1 MIVDG
6 TATMATNTEMQKL
19 LTKLRGLIPGIP
31 PNQKMTKLE
40 IMQHVIDY
48 IADLEHVLEQ
58 DSNASLLQSLIAN
71 TDSGQDYFH
80 QAEMVN

>member
-1 MIVDG
+1 MIIDG
-6 TATMATNTEMQKL
+6 SSTMTTNTEMQML
-19 LTKLRGLIPGIP
+19 LAKLRSLIPGIP
-31 PNQKMTKLE
+31 TNQKMTKLE

-58 DSNASLLQSLIAN
+58 DTKATLLQSFMQA
-71 TDSGQDYFH
+71 DSTTNDYYH